1 MSRRSTMPEMAV
13 QNMKVAIATMPQM
26 AVQKMRV
33 AIATSLSSE
42 GVGKK
47 DPSDGVRVAVSSPL
61 RARLQRALGAFEPC
75 LAELRAALADAAVP
89 RAQRQEAIEALSAPL
104 RAELLK
110 LMTAEAK
117 KKAQEA
123 AKEEQAKQKET
134 KRVPLSGAPEEQ
146 AATSASAESAAAPS
160 ATEAPTS
167 AAGRM
172 PAAASQAAVPVADA
186 SCARGVGRKAASG
199 QRQLARASLG
209 TKPRPLQS
217 KAGSSAAKSGLWTV
231 VTPHGRYHSGRL
243 AVGGVIVTSRATRCP
258 REAQRLQLAVQR
270 LQAIASGATP
280 SINSIQEGGDSNAAV
295 AFEARLRDAVE
306 KVGCDDLGLTFRLV
320 LDLRP
325 WVGRRVQS
333 PPMPTVGA
341 ALALRQH
348 LVEVVAGGWPAMR
361 KEWLA
366 WMVSERPRQR
376 WRSCA
381 RSPEEAEAAVSAA
394 EAVFVAAR
402 ARSAEASRQ
411 RRAARAANSSSAK
424 ALRAS
429 RSSAAKALRA
439 SQAQARQRRDGQ
451 AGQARATQRIKR
463 AARKAE
469 MALARLSQ
477 AMNMEVEMEGRRA
490 KAKAKAKAEIGNSA
504 AGHHARRSWTS
515 GHFLADGGSVSVSR
529 GVKRRYLE
537 VSNGGVSNGRV
548 SNGRFLADGGVSNR
562 FQSADSVGFSSTCTS
577 TATTEITTR
586 RQTPEMQ
593 TATTGQ
599 LAAGSLWRATGSVAT
614 PMNNSSRSQ
623 TSLHVRRF
631 QVGNPISPA
640 ISQKRRCLEANNF
653 QSDRRIG
660 FSSTSTS
667 TMAVC

>member
-1 MSRRSTMPEMAV
+1 
-13 QNMKVAIATMPQM
+13 
-26 AVQKMRV
+26 
-33 AIATSLSSE
+33 
-42 GVGKK
+42 
-47 DPSDGVRVAVSSPL
+47 
-61 RARLQRALGAFEPC
+61 
-75 LAELRAALADAAVP
+75 
-89 RAQRQEAIEALSAPL
+89 
-104 RAELLK
+104 
-110 LMTAEAK
+110 
-117 KKAQEA
+117 
-123 AKEEQAKQKET
+123 
-134 KRVPLSGAPEEQ
+134 
-146 AATSASAESAAAPS
+146 
-160 ATEAPTS
+160 
-167 AAGRM
+167 
-172 PAAASQAAVPVADA
+172 
-186 SCARGVGRKAASG
+186 
-199 QRQLARASLG
+199 
-209 TKPRPLQS
+209 
-217 KAGSSAAKSGLWTV
+217 
-231 VTPHGRYHSGRL
+231 
-243 AVGGVIVTSRATRCP
+243 
-258 REAQRLQLAVQR
+258 
-270 LQAIASGATP
+270 
-280 SINSIQEGGDSNAAV
+280 
-295 AFEARLRDAVE
+295 
-306 KVGCDDLGLTFRLV
+306 
-320 LDLRP
+320 
-325 WVGRRVQS
+325 
-333 PPMPTVGA
+333 MPTVGA

-490 KAKAKAKAEIGNSA
+490 KAKAKAEIGNSA
-504 AGHHARRSWTS
+504 AGHHVRRSWTS

-623 TSLHVRRF
+623 ASLHVRRF
-631 QVGNPISPA
+631 QVGNPIRPA